1 MERKCE
7 MKNRARLLVDIK
19 DNANYLGWDKVA
31 PYRDKQ
37 LRNGID
43 ISYHQVLVPEVMKL
57 LKRFKGNRILDVGC
71 GTGVLTEKIASERDF
86 VCGVDIS
93 SVSIS
98 IAKESNL
105 FAKNIE
111 YYISAID
118 KFNLPVKLNGGF
130 DIAVA
135 NMVLMDVMNLRKSLD
150 SIFNLLKS
158 EGVLIATITHP
169 CFWPDYWGYG
179 NELWFNY
186 YEEQQI
192 AHPFVTHTDRVGIA
206 ETVHVHRPLEFYLQT
221 FCNSGFKID
230 YIGEPLP
237 VGPVP
242 KDYLTTMKRPRFL
255 SFLCRKP

>member
-1 MERKCE
+1 
-7 MKNRARLLVDIK
+7 MKNRARLLRDIK
-19 DNANYLGWDKVA
+19 EDANYLGWDKIA
-31 PYRDKQ
+31 PYRDNQ
-37 LRNGID
+37 LRSGID
-43 ISYHQVLVPEVMKL
+43 ISYHQVLVPEVMRL
-57 LKRFKGNRILDVGC
+57 LKRFKCNRILDVGC
-71 GTGVLTEKIASERDF
+71 GTGVLTEKIASESDF

-93 SVSIS
+93 PVSIN
-98 IAKESNL
+98 IAKASKSL
-105 FAKNIE
+105 ASNIE
-111 YYISAID
+111 YHISAID
-118 KFNLPVKLNGGF
+118 KFNPFFKSIGEF

-135 NMVLMDVMNLRKSLD
+135 NMVLMDVINLRRSLD
-150 SIFNLLKS
+150 SIFNLLNPK
-158 EGVLIATITHP
+158 GALIATITHP

-186 YEEQQI
+186 YDELQI

-206 ETVHVHRPLEFYLQT
+206 ETVHVHRPLEFYLQAL
-221 FCNSGFKID
+221 CNAGFKID